1 MIIPFRPKRKLKDRI
16 RERLVKFSDR
26 VRISSHK
33 MPTRRF
39 AAYFLRQKA
48 GKLRRHAKY
57 LIEDGYF
64 GLKKISTH
72 LEVFLFS
79 AILAITVFMAVTA
92 GTDNAITTLIAV
104 ILLVLTVV
112 IYAQLKV
119 QRRMIRQYLPT
130 IDVVRIRKCQLYSD
144 RVRVVNLYGVKDRLS
159 DIGKIRNIEIAY
171 DIVNESYSPI
181 SVEGVALTI
190 KLRNGRRIALP
201 SSVSIVDAEP
211 KKTSGGTVSFR
222 LQKELIFESIEW
234 LEMEI
239 RGNCRKKVRIRPH
252 LYVNIMV
259 RGKVPEFIKEPF
271 AKFRRRPEIAE
282 M

>member
-1 MIIPFRPKRKLKDRI
+1 MINPFRPKRTLKDRI
-16 RERLVKFSDR
+16 RERLVKFSDSLI
-26 VRISSHK
+26 ISSHK
-33 MPTRRF
+33 IPTRRF

-48 GKLRRHAKY
+48 GKFRRRAKY

-64 GLKKISTH
+64 VLKKISTH

-79 AILAITVFMAVTA
+79 AILAITVFLLLTA
-92 GTDNAITTLIAV
+92 EADNYISTLIAV

-112 IYAQLKV
+112 IYAQMKV
-119 QRRMIRQYLPT
+119 QRRMIRQYLPA

-144 RVRVVNLYGVKDRLS
+144 RIRVVNLYGIKEKLE
-159 DIGKIRNIEIAY
+159 DIGNIRNVEIAY

-190 KLRNGRRIALP
+190 RLRNGRRIALP
-201 SSVSIVDAEP
+201 ISVSIVDAEP
-211 KKTSGGTVSFR
+211 KKTSGGDVSFR
-222 LQKELIFESIEW
+222 LKREMAFDSIDW

-239 RGNCRKKVRIRPH
+239 KGNCRKRVRIRPH